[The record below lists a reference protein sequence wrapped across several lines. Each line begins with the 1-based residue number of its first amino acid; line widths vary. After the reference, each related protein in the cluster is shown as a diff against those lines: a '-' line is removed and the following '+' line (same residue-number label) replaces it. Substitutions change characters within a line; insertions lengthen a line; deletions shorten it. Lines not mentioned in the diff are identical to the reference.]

1 MSRVEGSGS
10 RAETLVSPAA
20 SRAGR
25 PAGTGGGAGLLDG
38 RVVLV
43 SGGTQGVGAAVARE
57 AAREGAVVAVTG
69 RRREPGA
76 ALVEELR
83 AAGSPALF
91 VPCDVADVAACRA
104 AVEAVVAE
112 FGRVDALVNAAGLT
126 ARGTL
131 TDTTPEL
138 FDAHIAINLRGP
150 FFLMQAVV
158 ADLLTRGAPG
168 GVVNII
174 SSSELGG
181 QPYLAPY
188 VAAKA
193 GLAGLTRNAAH
204 AHRWDRIRING
215 LDIGWTDTEG
225 EDATQREF
233 HAADDGWRE
242 RAGKGLPMGRLG
254 RAEDVAAAVVF
265 LLSDR
270 SGVVTGSVL
279 DWDQNVFG
287 GLD

>member
-1 MSRVEGSGS
+1 V
-10 RAETLVSPAA
+10 T
-20 SRAGR
+20 
-25 PAGTGGGAGLLDG
+25 GLLDD
-38 RVVLV
+38 RVLLV
-43 SGGTQGVGAAVARE
+43 SGGTQGVGAGIARA
-57 AAREGAVVAVTG
+57 AAREGAAVAVSG
-69 RRREPGA
+69 RRREQGEK
-76 ALVEELR
+76 LVAELR
-83 AAGSPALF
+83 EAGSAALF
-91 VPCDVADVAACRA
+91 VSADVADVAQATES
-104 AVEAVVAE
+104 VDAVVTE
-112 FGRVDALVNAAGLT
+112 FGRIDALVNSAGLT

-131 TDTTPEL
+131 LDTTPEL

-150 FFLMQAVV
+150 FFLMQAAVRDMV
-158 ADLLTRGAPG
+158 GRGEPG
-168 GVVNII
+168 AIVNII

-204 AHRWDRIRING
+204 AHRFDRIRING
-215 LDIGWTDTEG
+215 LDIGWTATEG
-225 EDATQREF
+225 EDATQRAF
-233 HAADDGWRE
+233 HDADDGWQE
-242 RAGKGLPMGRLG
+242 RAARGLPMGRLG
-254 RAEDVAAAVVF
+254 QVDEIADFVVF